1 MIALSL
7 RKRKAVANTMR
18 WNMLKLKWIGAAVLV
33 SVLTKLSLKP
43 ISFQGD
49 YLNICKSVWKHSGEY
64 THRACNT

>member
-33 SVLTKLSLKP
+33 SVLTKLSLIP
-43 ISFQGD
+43 ISFKEIFKLLQK
-49 YLNICKSVWKHSGEY
+49 CVK
-64 THRACNT
+64 TFR